1 MFFLCNRPAPGLLT
15 VSIRTNFRRDFLAP
29 GLLTQDLLIQDL
41 LTQDLLTQDLLT
53 QDLLTQDLLT
63 QDCLCQNRGQDFLRN
78 DRLLLQRFH

>member
-1 MFFLCNRPAPGLLT
+1 MT
-15 VSIRTNFRRDFLAP
+15 VSIRTNFGRDFLAP
-29 GLLTQDLLIQDL
+29 GLLTKDL
-41 LTQDLLTQDLLT
+41 LTRDLLT